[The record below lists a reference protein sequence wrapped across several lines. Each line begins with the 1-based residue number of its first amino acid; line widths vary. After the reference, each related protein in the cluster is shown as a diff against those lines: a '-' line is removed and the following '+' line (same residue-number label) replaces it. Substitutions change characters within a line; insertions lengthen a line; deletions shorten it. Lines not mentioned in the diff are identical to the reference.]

1 MSFSLSTFF
10 ALPYLLCSYLIE
22 FMWYG
27 PGLFEGH
34 GFIREMVEEFKDYK
48 MTLNAQR
55 ADGDWKYAK

>member
-1 MSFSLSTFF
+1 
-10 ALPYLLCSYLIE
+10 
-22 FMWYG
+22 MWYG